1 MGNPNLQV
9 GALRAITVPKMST
22 RHHGI
27 GDSRLMGPVSGLLWL
42 TAGIAAAV
50 CQLLPGMPGGHP
62 RVAWALIALVVVY
75 GAACVRC
82 WIPWERYT
90 IHHHAA
96 AVTLFQPLIA
106 LALWVSGGVDSY
118 LGPILVL
125 PTLYVAYFF
134 PPRLAWPLAVVEIA
148 TYFTPVLYSDDGQR
162 HMLLGRT
169 VMYAAAYGG
178 LVATIQYLKGHLV
191 AAEQRQR
198 RMAHEDPLTRLPNRR
213 AFDLALDDA
222 IAGDRPFSLLL
233 VDVDRF
239 KGINDTFGHTIG
251 DQVLRDIA
259 TRTRTSIRSSDTLAR
274 IGGDELAVV
283 APGASGD
290 GASRLAIALHDAV
303 AGLHPVPGAPPV
315 TLTISCAS
323 YPHDG
328 ADRDALLRAADH
340 RLHAVK
346 NARGPLAAP
355 LAPGVAALHLA

>member
-1 MGNPNLQV
+1 
-9 GALRAITVPKMST
+9 MST

-50 CQLLPGMPGGHP
+50 CQLLPDMPGRHP
-62 RVAWALIALVVVY
+62 LLAWALIAVVLVY
-75 GAACVRC
+75 GLACVRC

-90 IHHHAA
+90 LDHHAA

-106 LALWVSGGVDSY
+106 LGLWVSGGVDSY

-134 PPRLAWPLAVVEIA
+134 PPRLAWPLAVIEIA
-148 TYFTPVLYSDDGQR
+148 TYFTPILYSDDHHR
-162 HMLLGRT
+162 HLLVGRT
-169 VMYAAAYGG
+169 VMYAAAYAG
-178 LVATIQYLKGHLV
+178 LVATIQYLKAHLV

-198 RMAHEDPLTRLPNRR
+198 QMAHEDPLTRLPNRR

-222 IAGDRPFSLLL
+222 VARDRPFSLLL
-233 VDVDRF
+233 VDVDHF

-259 TRTRTSIRSSDTLAR
+259 GRTRTSIRATDTLAR
-274 IGGDELAVV
+274 IGGDELALV
-283 APGASGD
+283 APGARAD
-290 GASRLAIALHDAV
+290 GASRLALALHDAV
-303 AGLHPVPGAPPV
+303 AGLRPTPDADLV

-323 YPHDG
+323 YPEDG
-328 ADRDALLRAADH
+328 ADRDALLRAADQ

-346 NARGPLAAP
+346 DAREPVTP
-355 LAPGVAALHLA
+355 HPHPALLRAV